1 MNAMIF
7 KCSVLMTFEVSRS
20 AISRKGALKEL
31 KKRFKRP
38 AAGEKKL
45 GFELLSG
52 LSNTPPGVGGVGPRI
67 CWLKVIFTFFYGLE
81 PYASPQV

>member
-1 MNAMIF
+1 MKKMIF
-7 KCSVLMTFEVSRS
+7 KCPVLMTFELSRS

-45 GFELLSG
+45 GFGPLSELIQY
-52 LSNTPPGVGGVGPRI
+52 PPGGGGGGSQN
-67 CWLKVIFTFFYGLE
+67 L
-81 PYASPQV
+81 A

>member
-7 KCSVLMTFEVSRS
+7 KCSVLMTFELSRS

-38 AAGEKKL
+38 AAGETKL
-45 GFELLSG
+45 GFEPLSG
-52 LSNTPPGVGGVGPRI
+52 LSNTPPGVGGWVPEFVGLR
-67 CWLKVIFTFFYGLE
+67 LYSLFLM
-81 PYASPQV
+81 A